1 MLSGVLAGALCNA
14 SEALCSATNRRKVA
28 VVKVAYF
35 NAIGKKHAVAKP
47 IETVR
52 QDDLSFCSGNH
63 SIKVNSGDDLV
74 AVAHIDLALVWVGKS
89 VGLPKCH
96 VSIIA

>member
-35 NAIGKKHAVAKP
+35 NAIGKEHAIAKP
-47 IETVR
+47 VETVR
-52 QDDLSFCSGNH
+52 QDDFAFCSGSH
-63 SIKVNSGDDLV
+63 SIKVNCGDDLV

-89 VGLPKCH
+89 VGLPKSH
-96 VSIIA
+96 GSIIA